1 MRIRSI
7 ASLAVVLAGVTAL
20 ACQPADEGATMDE
33 TAGEMMDEAGDTMDE
48 AADEAG
54 QAMDEAADEAGEM
67 ADSAAAEMEEATD
80 DAMNTEE

>member
-33 TAGEMMDEAGDTMDE
+33 TAGEMMDEAGDAMEE
-48 AADEAG
+48 AADTAG
-54 QAMDEAADEAGEM
+54 AM
-67 ADSAAAEMEEATD
+67 ADSAAAEMGEAAD
-80 DAMNTEE
+80 DAMSTEE

>member
-33 TAGEMMDEAGDTMDE
+33 TAGEMMDEAGDAMEE
-48 AADEAG
+48 AADT
-54 QAMDEAADEAGEM
+54 AGEM
-67 ADSAAAEMEEATD
+67 ADTAAAEMEEAAD